1 MCLWNIAAII
11 MLLNSLAVFQLLRYA
26 RVLTVANFASCDYFS
41 YLSRCEWT
49 NMLKYPL
56 WWCWWFFSEAQ
67 QSDALNNEMSGLTRW
82 RTHSS
87 LMAYEKQTFV
97 FLLAGTFFSF
107 LVTFSMVTSAR
118 MVFGFVW
125 FFFVYSWS
133 CVLRWIWVRFKEQD
147 YHSYSLAVLRS
158 LQETYG

>member
-1 MCLWNIAAII
+1 

-56 WWCWWFFSEAQ
+56 WWCWRFFSEAQ

-82 RTHSS
+82 RTHLS

-97 FLLAGTFFSF
+97 FLLSGTFFSF

-118 MVFGFVW
+118 MVFGFVCLV
-125 FFFVYSWS
+125 FFL
-133 CVLRWIWVRFKEQD
+133 CIPG
-147 YHSYSLAVLRS
+147 AVFWGEFEWDSKNKIITATAL
-158 LQETYG
+158 LFWDLYKKHMGKNHGVTEF